1 MTIKLSRWF
10 AVPPEM
16 FELGRHVEISRGAI
30 LLFVFLCWKSD
41 KRSSRRLVFGEDEL
55 SKSADISKR
64 RLGDARK
71 QLLERGLVTSER
83 QRGGKYVYELCDI
96 EKGRPYAGDPK
107 TKAPY
112 KKKTSQTVVDPVF
125 DPAAQMP
132 EVTPSGCQH
141 VVHDADTNDACT
153 AGLNFCDESF
163 PFGWNVIT
171 WSEVGATCF

>member
-16 FELGRHVEISRGAI
+16 FELRRHVEISRGAI
-30 LLFVFLCWKSD
+30 LLFVFLCWMSD
-41 KRSSRRLVFGEDEL
+41 KRSSRRFVFGEDEL
-55 SKSADISKR
+55 AKSADISKR

-96 EKGRPYAGDPK
+96 ATGRPYAGDPK
-107 TKAPY
+107 TKVPY
-112 KKKTSQTVVDPVF
+112 KKKQTVVE
-125 DPAAQMP
+125 P
-132 EVTPSGCQH
+132 EAPSGCQH
-141 VVHDADTNDACT
+141 LVHDADTNDACT